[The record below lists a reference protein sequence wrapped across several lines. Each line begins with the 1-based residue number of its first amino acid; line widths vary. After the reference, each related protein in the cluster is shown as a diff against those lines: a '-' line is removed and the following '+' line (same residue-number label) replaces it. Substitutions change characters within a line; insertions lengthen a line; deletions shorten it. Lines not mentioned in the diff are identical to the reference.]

1 MHKHVYYVTLLQM
14 HWKIIPNP
22 HFAPYM
28 MGNTT
33 VLKYTQACPVV
44 IEDKLILI
52 GGKNIFV

>member
-1 MHKHVYYVTLLQM
+1 MCIMLQM
-14 HWKIIPNP
+14 HWKEIPNP